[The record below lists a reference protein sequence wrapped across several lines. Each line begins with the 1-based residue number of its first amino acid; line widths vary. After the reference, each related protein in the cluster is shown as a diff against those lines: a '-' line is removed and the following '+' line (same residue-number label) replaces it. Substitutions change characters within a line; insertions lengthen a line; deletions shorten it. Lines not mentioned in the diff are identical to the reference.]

1 MRRHELSN
9 ESQYS
14 PGPQAGRASGAR
26 AGGHG
31 SAAPGVLRQRM
42 HDFTTESQYS
52 PDPQAGRLS
61 SAIDSGVRQRD
72 FLESHCSPSGHAP
85 GPAFGEGGLCAICAC
100 DPHANRPSELVSP
113 MTMALTSLNALSP
126 YGSHRTCRPP
136 AHAVR
141 RARLARNVLHERDGA
156 LGDQRHRHRLGAHA
170 VARGSGAWKRTDFL
184 SFVCG

>member
-1 MRRHELSN
+1 MVGRDGSAVGRALPMRRHELSN

-14 PGPQAGRASGAR
+14 PGPQAGRASGVR

-72 FLESHCSPSGHAP
+72 FLESHCSPAGHAP

-126 YGSHRTCRPP
+126 YGSHRTWRTRVSTSSSRGTTTAPSLL
-136 AHAVR
+136 VF
-141 RARLARNVLHERDGA
+141 RL
-156 LGDQRHRHRLGAHA
+156 
-170 VARGSGAWKRTDFL
+170 
-184 SFVCG
+184 